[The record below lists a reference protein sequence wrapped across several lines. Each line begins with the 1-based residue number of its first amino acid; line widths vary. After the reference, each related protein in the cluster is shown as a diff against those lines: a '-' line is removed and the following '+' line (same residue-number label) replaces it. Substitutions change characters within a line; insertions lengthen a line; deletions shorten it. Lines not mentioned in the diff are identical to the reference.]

1 MIHPKVSSPSYAAL
15 RKKRRTSSGKTLVES
30 AKSVRH
36 HEKSFSAECEGPAP
50 VRYADLYKREKA
62 RIEMAYMSK
71 KKNAYLIAPDTLIP
85 NSIFRKSLKKKE
97 TKPIEVKAFQLRLA
111 CLYQI

>member
-36 HEKSFSAECEGPAP
+36 HEKGFSAEYEGPGP

-62 RIEMAYMSK
+62 RIEMAYVSK
-71 KKNAYLIAPDTLIP
+71 KKNSYLIAPDSNL
-85 NSIFRKSLKKKE
+85 RKDY
-97 TKPIEVKAFQLRLA
+97 F
-111 CLYQI
+111 